1 MRGAWLL
8 AACVAI
14 GCAGQGNAVP
24 PAEAT
29 TTVETARLRTF
40 CAVSLAAPEA
50 FATTLHADD
59 VRGVDCVPPE
69 RGERFSLG
77 FAHAGWWLQLDVAR
91 ASLAVGAPHA
101 FDGQATLLALDC
113 WDWNGAVTVEADDDA
128 GWTVAFD
135 ARCNNDASKAIVGR
149 FEGEY

>member
-1 MRGAWLL
+1 MRCAWLL
-8 AACVAI
+8 AAWVAI
-14 GCAGQGNAVP
+14 GCAGQGSAAP

-29 TTVETARLRTF
+29 TTVETERTATF
-40 CAVSLAAPEA
+40 CAVALEAPEA

-101 FDGQATLLALDC
+101 FDAQAALLALDC
-113 WDWNGAVTVEADDDA
+113 WDWDGAVTVEADDDT
-128 GWTVAFD
+128 GWAVVFD
-135 ARCNNDASKAIVGR
+135 ARCAKDRSKAIVGR